1 MQLLHITLSVYVF
14 VRTKN
19 VRCVRCV
26 FSTLSLQKCFCDCD
40 DRQSDYCRI
49 YQSFS
54 HACYTSIKLSIN
66 LIKLTD
72 NKGLLQARLKNKI
85 RMVKIKQI
93 IQKALSIPSHTSGL
107 FSTIHKN
114 DQFRDKIGEIRR
126 KAINLASL

>member
-1 MQLLHITLSVYVF
+1 MYTFLCRQKRA
-14 VRTKN
+14 VRKL
-19 VRCVRCV
+19 C

-40 DRQSDYCRI
+40 DRQSNYCRI

-72 NKGLLQARLKNKI
+72 NKSLLQARLKNKI

-93 IQKALSIPSHTSGL
+93 IQKALSIPSHTSRR

-114 DQFRDKIGEIRR
+114 DQFRDKIGEIRQ
-126 KAINLASL
+126 KAIDLVSL

>member
-1 MQLLHITLSVYVF
+1 MQLLHINLSVYVF
-14 VRTKN
+14 VRTKRT
-19 VRCVRCV
+19 VRKLC
-26 FSTLSLQKCFCDCD
+26 FSILSLQKCFCGCD

-93 IQKALSIPSHTSGL
+93 IQKALSIPSHTSRL
-107 FSTIHKN
+107 LSTIHKN
-114 DQFRDKIGEIRR
+114 DQFRGKIGEIRR
-126 KAINLASL
+126 KAIDLASL